1 VKTLPREEPK
11 VLLGDNLAAHLSPYV
26 IMMCKLYNIRYGTV
40 NFTIGY
46 TVRYVS
52 VWYGTYRY
60 RRVCEANF
68 VIVLNLLPFVWQGW
82 GFSP

>member
-40 NFTIGY
+40 NFIIGY
-46 TVRYVS
+46 TVRYR
-52 VWYGTYRY
+52 T

-68 VIVLNLLPFVWQGW
+68 VIVLNLLPFVWWGW
-82 GFSP
+82 GFSPSSRSKMFG